1 MSIRTALVT
10 GSANGI
16 GRAIA
21 LRLAED
27 GFQAAINDLASQDAR
42 FKELQHEIELKG
54 KRCIILPADVSSE
67 DEVAKMM
74 QNTVQMLGGLDVMIA
89 NAGIILVKPLLEIS
103 ASEWDRIQAV
113 SPPAIIFS

>member
-42 FKELQHEIELKG
+42 LKELQHEIELKG
-54 KRCIILPADVSSE
+54 ITLVVETD
-67 DEVAKMM
+67 
-74 QNTVQMLGGLDVMIA
+74 LG
-89 NAGIILVKPLLEIS
+89 
-103 ASEWDRIQAV
+103 
-113 SPPAIIFS
+113 

>member
-27 GFQAAINDLASQDAR
+27 GFQLAVNDLASQDAR
-42 FKELQHEIELKG
+42 LRELQHEIELKG
-54 KRCIILPADVSSE
+54 MSLAF
-67 DEVAKMM
+67 KMG
-74 QNTVQMLGGLDVMIA
+74 LG
-89 NAGIILVKPLLEIS
+89 
-103 ASEWDRIQAV
+103 
-113 SPPAIIFS
+113 

>member
-27 GFQAAINDLASQDAR
+27 GFQVAINDLASHDAR
-42 FKELQHEIELKG
+42 LKELQHEIELKG
-54 KRCIILPADVSSE
+54 MSLVFE
-67 DEVAKMM
+67 TE
-74 QNTVQMLGGLDVMIA
+74 LG
-89 NAGIILVKPLLEIS
+89 
-103 ASEWDRIQAV
+103 
-113 SPPAIIFS
+113 